1 MSNGAQTHQI
11 QHYLTA
17 EFSVKKKRMIQWMIT
32 SDIVYQ
38 KLCYRLCLHVYAG
51 MCTYNGFGYDMA
63 SQHLGLNTDHTLRRS
78 FPVFELDIYLFCS
91 HCPFFIGIVI
101 FHAVIMK
108 RCYLGNSCSYYQ
120 LELVI
125 KEIPRMWCIPCNQP
139 SADLDL
145 IYVTIINLNKI

>member
-1 MSNGAQTHQI
+1 MSNGAHNTPNTTLFNSWI
-11 QHYLTA
+11 LR
-17 EFSVKKKRMIQWMIT
+17 KKKRMIEWMIT

-91 HCPFFIGIVI
+91 RCPFFFGIVI

-120 LELVI
+120 MELV
-125 KEIPRMWCIPCNQP
+125 KRNPKNVMYTVQPTKCWPGFDLCN
-139 SADLDL
+139 
-145 IYVTIINLNKI
+145 NH